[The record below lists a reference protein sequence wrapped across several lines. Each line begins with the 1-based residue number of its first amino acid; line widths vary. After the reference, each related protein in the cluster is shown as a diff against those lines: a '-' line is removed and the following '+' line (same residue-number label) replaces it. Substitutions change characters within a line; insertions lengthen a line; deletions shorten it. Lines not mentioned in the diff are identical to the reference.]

1 VRGHVSSG
9 VLGQASSTR
18 HLLLIL
24 LIIVLDVIQLMRD
37 GSTDTPPIITILP
50 TPPATP
56 KPPSSRSSSF
66 KAADFCTNCLD
77 NSISRLIVSCS
88 AIVPSSAWTFS
99 TWVAS
104 DDCVS
109 CCCVWRALSAGKLM
123 MMMMLNG
130 CWACSGCSDRSG
142 F

>member
-1 VRGHVSSG
+1 MVCCRRWVGGAWSRQLKGSR
-9 VLGQASSTR
+9 S
-18 HLLLIL
+18 I
-24 LIIVLDVIQLMRD
+24 LIILDAIQLMRD
-37 GSTDTPPIITILP
+37 SSTDTPPIITILP
-50 TPPATP
+50 PPHQQHRNLP
-56 KPPSSRSSSF
+56 PPSSRSSSL
-66 KAADFCTNCLD
+66 KTADFCTNCLD
-77 NSISRLIVSCS
+77 NSISCLIVSCS
-88 AIVPSSAWTFS
+88 AIAPSSAWTFS

-123 MMMMLNG
+123 MMMLNG